1 MFKKKPGLYNKP
13 GYILIFSFYQNF
25 IKYPVGVC
33 HTSNIVDRYAGR
45 EMWDTRFIWMFV
57 YIRNQR

>member
-45 EMWDTRFIWMFV
+45 EMWDTRFI
-57 YIRNQR
+57 